1 MDFMKGYNGKILKV
15 DLTTKVVSTIPLE
28 KDLVEKFLGGAGYAT
43 AVLFKMRSK
52 DTDPLGPENVRCFMG
67 GPLLGSLATC
77 TGRLVVCAKSPY
89 TGILGESNCGNY
101 IAPQIKRAGFDGIM
115 VTGASESPVYLEI
128 TNDKAEIKDATHV
141 WGKGIV
147 ETSEILGESLGKR
160 TKIMCIGPGGENLV
174 KFAIIGGDSRA
185 FGRTGMGAVM
195 GSKKLKAIVAV
206 GTKKVELAKP
216 EEFRAHVLEMN
227 KEMMEV
233 YTHQVFSGLGTAS
246 NMNLYSMTGELP
258 VKYWRGAEF
267 PEEDNIS
274 GATLCE
280 KYLKRQRHCYACPIG
295 CGRVISLGE
304 NELGLPSGEIS
315 GPEYETIASFGSLMD
330 NPDLEKITKA
340 NYMCNDLGVDTV
352 STGGTIA
359 FLMDLVNQGKIS
371 SSDLDGID
379 LKFRNMEAV
388 FQLIQKIAN
397 KEGIGEL
404 LSLGSNAVG
413 KHFGIKKEQI
423 ATVNNSEV
431 ILHDMR
437 ATHGMAIAYG
447 ISPHYG
453 GSHNACDMYMVSL
466 GLSREEAGI
475 EMVLPHENTP
485 EMAISAANSMEYR
498 AFYSSYGICVFAN
511 PPTADIAKTIEL
523 GTGLPF
529 DIERIRK
536 IGKRVLALKR
546 LFNLKMGFTREM
558 EYIPKILL
566 TPLEGGTEGAVPDT
580 NILYSEFYKYLNW
593 NTETGKPS
601 EDVIKELGMENYSN
615 F

>member
-1 MDFMKGYNGKILKV
+1 MLGFNGKILKV
-15 DLTTKVVSTIPLE
+15 DLTTRAISTIPLE
-28 KDLVEKFLGGAGYAT
+28 KNLVEKFLGGAGYAT
-43 AVLFKMRSK
+43 AVLFKMLDR
-52 DTDPLGPENVRCFMG
+52 DTDPLGPKNVLFFMS
-67 GPLLGSLATC
+67 GPLLGTLATC

-101 IAPQIKRAGFDGIM
+101 IAPQIKRAGFDGILI
-115 VTGASESPVYLEI
+115 TGASNTPVYLEI
-128 TNDKAEIKDATHV
+128 TNDKAEIKDASHV

-147 ETSEILGESLGKR
+147 ETSEILTRPLGPR
-160 TKIMCIGPGGENLV
+160 AKIACIGPGGENLV
-174 KFAIIGGDSRA
+174 KFAMIGGDTRA

-195 GSKKLKAIVAV
+195 GSKKLKAIVAL
-206 GTKKVELAKP
+206 GSKQVEIAHP
-216 EEFRAHVLEMN
+216 EEFKSHVLEVN
-227 KEMMEV
+227 RNMMEV
-233 YTHQVFSGLGTAS
+233 YTHQVFAGLGTAA

-267 PEEDNIS
+267 PEEDSIS
-274 GATLCE
+274 GATLAE

-304 NELGLPSGEIS
+304 NELGLPTGEIS

-330 NPDLEKITKA
+330 NPDLQKIIKA
-340 NYMCNDLGVDTV
+340 NYMCSDLGIDTV

-359 FLMDLVNQGKIS
+359 FLMDLVKQGKIH

-379 LKFRNMEAV
+379 LKFRNMDAV
-388 FQLIQKIAN
+388 FQLINKIAN
-397 KEGIGEL
+397 KKGIGEIL
-404 LSLGSNAVG
+404 AQGSNAVG
-413 KHFGIKKEQI
+413 KYFGIDKEQI
-423 ATVNNSEV
+423 ATINNSEV

-447 ISPHYG
+447 LSPHYG

-466 GLSREEAGI
+466 GLSREEVGI

-498 AFYSSYGICVFAN
+498 AFYSSYGMCVFAN
-511 PPTADIAKTIEL
+511 PPTASIAKTIEL
-523 GTGLPF
+523 GTGLPYN
-529 DIERIRK
+529 IERVK
-536 IGKRVLALKR
+536 LIGKRVLALKR
-546 LFNLKMGFTREM
+546 LFNLKMGFTRKM
-558 EYIPKILL
+558 EHIPKILL

-580 NILYSEFYKYLNW
+580 IVLYREFYKHLNW
-593 NTETGKPS
+593 DPETGKPS
-601 EDVIKELGMENYSN
+601 DEVIKELGLEEYSS